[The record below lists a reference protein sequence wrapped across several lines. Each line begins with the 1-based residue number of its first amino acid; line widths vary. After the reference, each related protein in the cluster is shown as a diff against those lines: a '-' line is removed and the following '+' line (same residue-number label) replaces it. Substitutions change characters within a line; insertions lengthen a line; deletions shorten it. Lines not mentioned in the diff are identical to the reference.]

1 MAGRSLGAGADG
13 IIGLA
18 IIGLIWVVLA
28 AQAGQDRKVLEL
40 VASMETR
47 LGVRIVMPTEL
58 PRGPESNGNETI
70 VKGAP
75 AIAPDATAIAWWLQ
89 PFPERGGAGTP
100 FLTVERL
107 NEGSHAVW
115 VNGYFAT
122 GEFGISSRAEIIVV
136 KAHPIGQRRL
146 RLLSLNLRLGVTV
159 QDLTPFV
166 TEFELPIVE
175 QISVSGPGT
184 LVALGSREKI
194 QVLAIPGGKT
204 VFSAKGRFP
213 RLSPDGARLAFVSGD
228 RLLIRSLSDASI
240 PDPVFNAHVMG
251 IGGWSPDGRF
261 LLAGAWT
268 KRLAFEKRQIV
279 FDTVSGQYA
288 EIRKMGEGD
297 YGDAFAWVSP
307 KLAAH

>member
-1 MAGRSLGAGADG
+1 M
-13 IIGLA
+13 
-18 IIGLIWVVLA
+18 V
-28 AQAGQDRKVLEL
+28 
-40 VASMETR
+40 
-47 LGVRIVMPTEL
+47 
-58 PRGPESNGNETI
+58 
-70 VKGAP
+70 
-75 AIAPDATAIAWWLQ
+75 TAL
-89 PFPERGGAGTP
+89 PERSGDGTP

-107 NEGSHAVW
+107 NEGSHPVW

-122 GEFGISSRAEIIVV
+122 GEFGISSRAEVIVV

-146 RLLSLNLRLGVTV
+146 KLLSLNLRNGVTV

-194 QVLAIPGGKT
+194 QVLDIPSGKT
-204 VFSAKGRFP
+204 VISCKGRFP
-213 RLSPDGARLAFVSGD
+213 RLSPDGARLAFVSED
-228 RLLIRSLSDASI
+228 RLLIRPVSNASM
-240 PDPVFNAHVMG
+240 PEPVSNARVMG

-268 KRLAFEKRQIV
+268 ERFAFEKRQVV
-279 FDTVSGQYA
+279 FDTVSSRYA
-288 EIRKMGEGD
+288 EIGKLGEGD
-297 YGDAFAWVSP
+297 YGDAFAWISS